1 MMKKIIFSMMMI
13 MAGVNNGLAFDENE
27 KKEIGGIVR
36 EYLLE
41 NPELFFEI
49 QEKLAEYQKEQNA
62 LAVVKII
69 KARHDELFNTPNHA
83 IMGNPDGDISI
94 VEFFDYNCFYCKKA
108 LGDMEKV
115 IQNNP
120 DVKIILKE
128 FPVFGEDSIGA
139 GQVSIAVNRLY
150 PEEYQEFHTQ
160 LLRLEDKKTMD
171 VALQLANEMGLNVN
185 EILKLT
191 TNDEDIAKEIEMNN
205 QIAQELKIT
214 GTPAFIIGDEI
225 VFGAQESGV
234 FENIINNI
242 RKCGE
247 TKCS

>member
-1 MMKKIIFSMMMI
+1 MKKIIFSIIMI
-13 MAGVNNGLAFDENE
+13 MCGVNNGLAFNDNE

-62 LAVVKII
+62 LAVVEVI
-69 KARHDELFNTPNHA
+69 KTRHDEIFNNPKQA
-83 IMGNPDGDISI
+83 IMGNPNGDISI

-108 LGDMEKV
+108 LGDMEKI

-139 GQVSIAVNRLY
+139 GQISIAVNRLY

-160 LLRLEDKKTMD
+160 LLRLEDKKNMD
-171 VALQLANEMGLNVN
+171 VALKLANEMGLNVN
-185 EILKLT
+185 EILKA
-191 TNDEDIAKEIEMNN
+191 TNNNIDIAEEIEMNN
-205 QIAQELKIT
+205 QIAQELQIS
-214 GTPAFIIGDEI
+214 GTPAFVIGNEV
-225 VFGAQESGV
+225 VFGAQESSV
-234 FENIINNI
+234 FENIIKNI